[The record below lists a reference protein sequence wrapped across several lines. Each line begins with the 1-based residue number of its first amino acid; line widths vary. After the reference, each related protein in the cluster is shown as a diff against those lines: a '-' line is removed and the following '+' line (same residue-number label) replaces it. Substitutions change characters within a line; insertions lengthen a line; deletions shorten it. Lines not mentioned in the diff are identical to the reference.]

1 MAQPQYTPVPIVLL
15 LDTIQWLTE
24 FYDSVPRSQSP
35 NISQSAAALITVRN
49 LTNQMLI
56 QLDRAR
62 FPVKDYG
69 TRITNANARLVSAIH
84 RAYKTVDD
92 GTVIEDFTAFM

>member
-1 MAQPQYTPVPIVLL
+1 MAQYTPVPIVLL

-24 FYDSVPRSQSP
+24 FYDSVPRAQSP

-49 LTNQMLI
+49 LTNQMLV

-69 TRITNANARLVSAIH
+69 TRITTANDRLVKAIH
-84 RAYKTVDD
+84 RAYKTTED
-92 GTVIEDFTAFM
+92 GTVTEDFTAFM

>member
-1 MAQPQYTPVPIVLL
+1 MDQYTPVPIILL

-24 FYDSVPRSQSP
+24 FYDSVPRSQST
-35 NISQSAAALITVRN
+35 NIGQSAAALVTVRN
-49 LTNQMLI
+49 LTHQMLV

-62 FPVKDYG
+62 IPVKDYG
-69 TRITNANARLVSAIH
+69 TRITSANARLVSAIH

-92 GTVIEDFTAFM
+92 GTVHEAFTAFM